1 MSEKD
6 TSPPRDALERLE
18 RELEAERQASAEL
31 RAGVHNLQRTV
42 SELRNE
48 FSAQIRD
55 SEAKAQRA
63 QAELRRQGGAGNGVD
78 ASSSE
83 VQRIRDEL
91 ARVASERDALQQR
104 LVRIEGMQTETIA
117 LPDEPTPASSEFDDA
132 PSIDELMASL
142 NEMMEDTSHARRQ
155 PAFEETSADA
165 DWQEMLPPELIAPEE
180 YKDEDDNP
188 APRPGMA
195 GARLLVLLDSERPI
209 KYPLYKQ
216 IMTIGR
222 AESADIQID
231 GNFISRIHARVI
243 CRDNGV
249 EIEDAGSKNGV
260 KVNAKRVERRALAH
274 GDVLGIGSLKF
285 TYLETPDG

>member
-1 MSEKD
+1 
-6 TSPPRDALERLE
+6 
-18 RELEAERQASAEL
+18 
-31 RAGVHNLQRTV
+31 VHNLQRTV
-42 SELRNE
+42 SALRKE
-48 FSAQIRD
+48 YRAQFRD
-55 SEAKAQRA
+55 AEAAAQRA
-63 QAELRRQGGAGNGVD
+63 RAERHRQGGAGNGVD
-78 ASSSE
+78 ASDDG
-83 VQRIRDEL
+83 VQQLRDEL

-104 LVRIEGMQTETIA
+104 LVRIEGMQTETVA
-117 LPDEPTPASSEFDDA
+117 LPDEPTPASEQADDA

-155 PAFEETSADA
+155 PAFEDTTADA

-180 YKDEDDNP
+180 YQEANANDSP

-216 IMTIGR
+216 VMTIGR

-231 GNFISRIHARVI
+231 GNFISRIHARVV
-243 CRDNGV
+243 CRKDAV

-260 KVNAKRVERRALAH
+260 KVNAKRVDRRALKH
-274 GDVLGIGSLKF
+274 GDVLGIGALRF
-285 TYLETPDG
+285 TYLETSDN